1 MAYASNLLKE
11 FGRYIL
17 VGGSAFIID
26 SSLLYIFK
34 EHVFYNL
41 DIIGLYIST
50 ALGFTGGLIYN
61 YILSLAFVFR
71 GGKERKRG
79 NGASTFISFAVV
91 GIVGLLLTEWGLY
104 VGVEKL
110 GFHYLSVKAMMAA
123 VVLIWN
129 YVGRKVLLF
138 KYN

>member
-1 MAYASNLLKE
+1 
-11 FGRYIL
+11 L
-17 VGGSAFIID
+17 VGGSAFLLD
-26 SSLLYIFK
+26 SGLLYIFK

-41 DIIGLYIST
+41 DTLGIYISI
-50 ALGFTGGLIYN
+50 ALGSTGGLIYN

-71 GGKERKRG
+71 GEDERKR
-79 NGASTFISFAVV
+79 NVGANTFFSFAAV

>member
-1 MAYASNLLKE
+1 MEDPHSY
-11 FGRYIL
+11 
-17 VGGSAFIID
+17 ID
-26 SSLLYIFK
+26 SGLLYIFK

-41 DIIGLYIST
+41 DTLGIYISI

-71 GGKERKRG
+71 GVKERKKSIG
-79 NGASTFISFAVV
+79 VNTFFSFAVV
-91 GIVGLLLTEWGLY
+91 GIVGLLLTEWGIY

-110 GFHYLSVKAMMAA
+110 GFHYLSVKAVMAA

-129 YVGRKVLLF
+129 YLGRKVLLF

>member
-1 MAYASNLLKE
+1 MYASNLLQE

-26 SSLLYIFK
+26 SGLLYIFK

-41 DIIGLYIST
+41 DTLGIYISI

-71 GGKERKRG
+71 GAKEKKKS
-79 NGASTFISFAVV
+79 NGAEYLHFFCGSWNSWVCCLPNG
-91 GIVGLLLTEWGLY
+91 GIY

-110 GFHYLSVKAMMAA
+110 GFHYL
-123 VVLIWN
+123 I
-129 YVGRKVLLF
+129 G
-138 KYN
+138 